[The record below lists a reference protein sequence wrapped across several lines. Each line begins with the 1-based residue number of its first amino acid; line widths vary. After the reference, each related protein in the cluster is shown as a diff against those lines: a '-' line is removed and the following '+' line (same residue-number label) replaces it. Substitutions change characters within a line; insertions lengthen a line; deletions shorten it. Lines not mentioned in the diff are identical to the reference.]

1 MGARSMDPI
10 SVCRFDGLTKT
21 HPAIYELK
29 SLEEL
34 VELFTSKEPPTVK
47 KEERNDF
54 FSMVAYKPDTTR
66 SKENVEA
73 LSAIVLDFDNTE
85 DGQLKLPEFI
95 EQLKQLDLIYLY
107 YTTWSHTEARHRWR
121 LILPF
126 EKAIA
131 ANFWLETHARIINLL
146 GNPVGLDKA
155 ASKGVSRMWI
165 MPCKSEGGVYEVGY
179 EIAGNFL
186 APHTLP
192 PTAKITLPVV
202 IPSEYRETTQE
213 DIREALNSVD
223 ASCDYNTW
231 LDMGMALHH
240 ELGNSGF
247 AIWNAWSARS
257 SEKYEGIESLNKKWN
272 SFKSGGGVTIATLF
286 MHARNAGWQ
295 PTSKSNPITY
305 VITNGTSDDTN
316 AVTEKPSKVDSPIV
330 VEEFEEADEFVDPIE
345 KCLTDLEPFAVSDIF
360 DFPCRILKSTYDWIQ
375 SVAPLPQPIFSVSA
389 SISLLA
395 FLKRNAVV
403 SATNLRTNLYIL
415 TIGPSRSGK
424 NNGLNCIHQAL
435 DALGI
440 KDLVISAFG
449 SAQGLMKQLCEK
461 EGMAY
466 WVQDEMAHVFKNFQ
480 NKNAGT
486 HETRLEQK
494 ILTLYNCAYQTTDK
508 IKGEKIAAV
517 ENPYLNIYGTTTEN
531 IIDNLNPEA
540 AISGLLARFLV
551 FWLKPDAEPSS
562 YNYNLNK
569 TIPQN
574 LLDELR
580 AINEQRG
587 NKIVNFQ
594 ADAKKW
600 FKTFCRTTQRNQQEL
615 CQKSAKVDSLV
626 GNLPEQTIKLAL
638 LAATS
643 QRIEV
648 DTGNYKAEY
657 DTPIEITLKDIQWA
671 VSVALHCFANNITMA
686 GLLTE
691 NKNEKHIN
699 KILEYLKTHKGKWVK
714 RANICRYL
722 RYAVNARQLDD
733 LLLPLRE
740 SRQITQTPSSKG
752 GGTLYRL
759 NLPTTKGKSHD
770 PN

>member
-1 MGARSMDPI
+1 MNPI
-10 SVCRFDGLTKT
+10 SICRFDGLTKT
-21 HPAIYELK
+21 KPVIYELK

-34 VELFTSKEPPTVK
+34 VEFFTLKEPPTVK
-47 KEERNDF
+47 KDQRSDF
-54 FSMVAYKPDTTR
+54 FSMAIYKPGATR
-66 SKENVEA
+66 ARKNVEA
-73 LSAIVLDFDNTE
+73 LSGLVLDFDNTE
-85 DGQLKLPEFI
+85 DGQLTLPAFTH
-95 EQLKQLDLIYLY
+95 QLKQLGLIYLY
-107 YTTWSHTEARHRWR
+107 YTTWSHTALRHRWR

-126 EKAIA
+126 EKALA
-131 ANFWLETHARIINLL
+131 APFWCETHRRVLKLL
-146 GNPVGLDKA
+146 GYPLGIDES
-155 ASKGVSRMWI
+155 ASKDVSRMWI
-165 MPCKSEGGVYEVGY
+165 MPCKAEGGSYEVGHQTN
-179 EIAGNFL
+179 GKFL
-186 APHTLP
+186 DPHTLP
-192 PTAKITLPVV
+192 PTAKKTFPQVM
-202 IPSEYRETTQE
+202 PSAFHQTTPE
-213 DIREALNSVD
+213 DILDALNYID
-223 ASCDYNTW
+223 ANCDYNTW
-231 LDMGMALHH
+231 LDVGMALQH

-257 SEKYEGIESLNKKWN
+257 SEKYNGVRDLNSKWK
-272 SFKSGGGVTIATLF
+272 SFKPGGGVTLATLF
-286 MHARNAGWQ
+286 MHARNAGWWHRA
-295 PTSKSNPITY
+295 PKSNPVTY
-305 VITNGTSDDTN
+305 VITNGTSDSANKITD
-316 AVTEKPSKVDSPIV
+316 KPLKVNNQIV

-345 KCLTDLEPFAVSDIF
+345 KCLTDLEPFAVVNIF
-360 DFPCRILKSTYDWIQ
+360 DFPCSVLKSTYDWMQ
-375 SVAPLPQPIFSVSA
+375 SIAPLPQPIFSVSA

-403 SATNLRTNLYIL
+403 SATNLRTNLYIV

-424 NNGLNCIHQAL
+424 NNGLNCIHQML
-435 DALGI
+435 DAIGI
-440 KDLVISAFG
+440 RDLVISAFG

-562 YNYNLNK
+562 YNANINK
-569 TIPQN
+569 AIPQN

-580 AINEQRG
+580 ALNEQRG
-587 NKIVNFQ
+587 NKTVNFDEP
-594 ADAKKW
+594 ARSW
-600 FKTFCRTTQRNQQEL
+600 FKTFCKTTQRNQREL

-638 LAATS
+638 LAATPC
-643 QRIEV
+643 RVGIKA
-648 DTGNYKAEY
+648 GNYTAEY
-657 DTPIEITLKDIQWA
+657 DAPIEITLKDIQWA
-671 VSVALHCFANNITMA
+671 ASVALHCFANNITMA

-691 NKNEKHIN
+691 NKNEKHIH
-699 KILEYLKTHKGKWVK
+699 KILEYLASHQGKWVK

-740 SRQITQTPSSKG
+740 SKQIIQTPSLKG

-759 NLPTTKGKSHD
+759 NLT
-770 PN
+770 PNKRKIG